1 MRREGNVI
9 YFANDQEFYDF
20 AVNPMDVF
28 NRMEGGTLYHDW
40 NFTSTYEKAL
50 EEGKIF
56 VIEDPNSQVVKH
68 QCAVY
73 RTVCKPVSN
82 VRGSAPRAKKNA

>member
-1 MRREGNVI
+1 MRREGNTI

-20 AVNPMDVF
+20 AVSPFDVF
-28 NRMEGGTLYHDW
+28 RRMEGGTLFYDW
-40 NFTSTYEKAL
+40 NFTPAYEGAL
-50 EEGKIF
+50 AEGKEF

-73 RTVCKPVSN
+73 RTVCKQVEHVKGLSKLH
-82 VRGSAPRAKKNA
+82 KKS

>member
-1 MRREGNVI
+1 MRREGNTI

-20 AVNPMDVF
+20 AVSPFDVF
-28 NRMEGGTLYHDW
+28 QRMEGGTLFHDW
-40 NFTSTYEKAL
+40 NFTPAYEDAL
-50 EEGKIF
+50 SEGKEF

-73 RTVCKPVSN
+73 RTVCKPVEN
-82 VRGSAPRAKKNA
+82 VKGLSKLHKKS